1 MDGPLLV
8 LHRSCMDLLELNS
21 WNTDLGMARIGEHVK
36 YERSRVGARA
46 VAVTPFVGTK

>member
-1 MDGPLLV
+1 MDGPLSD
-8 LHRSCMDLLELNS
+8 LHRSCMDLLELIN
-21 WNTDLGMARIGEHVK
+21 WNTDLGMARIREHVK